1 MTEVLI
7 VDDSPVVRKIARR
20 VLEGM
25 TMKASEVVGGS
36 QALAVC
42 SLAMPEAILIDGDMP
57 EIESCEFVK
66 RLRRLPGGDRT
77 KVVVCVSEN
86 DPARLARAI
95 HAGANDFMLKPF
107 DSGLLRSKF
116 SSVLAR

>member
-25 TMKASEVVGGS
+25 TLKASEAVGGS
-36 QALAVC
+36 DALAVC
-42 SLAMPEAILIDGDMP
+42 SLAMPDAILIDGDMP
-57 EIESCEFVK
+57 GIDGCDLVK
-66 RLRRLPGGDRT
+66 RFRRLPGGDRP

-95 HAGANDFMLKPF
+95 QAGADDFVIKPF
-107 DSGLLRSKF
+107 DVGLLRSKF
-116 SSVLAR
+116 SSVVAR